1 MRRTCLGGL
10 VLATALACATS
21 AAAAPIFMD
30 DFQDGQAD
38 GWGAAGAGD
47 VRLTTYQGNVS
58 LRFTR
63 QASATAVVSTRGFS
77 QVSVAA
83 SLAAL
88 SLGADDACIA
98 EASADSGAT
107 WGEIISVR
115 DGKDDGITLVRG
127 ELAPTGGDDNA
138 RLLVRF
144 RARGGPDAQCWGDA
158 VVVTGRPL
166 ERAAGARSTLG
177 FEVLSTGAGFDRP
190 VDLAAF
196 APAAGATPATGRF
209 EGRLRLET
217 SKLRLGMTVLK
228 DETGATK
235 AVKAARATLPEFDF
249 ALVQDGDVLIP
260 TRRTPVAGG
269 HSEWEW
275 ILGPG
280 RVWQETA
287 DGGWLR
293 AALPV
298 ALMERNANCI
308 HNGVLTFLFQP
319 DGATSAAALEV
330 ASETCAYLKF
340 DAWGLAPARYSPG
353 PVADRDALIAAYR
366 AEVASRLP
374 VRPVAELATRYPG
387 LSLAGLDLVT
397 PADADPP
404 TAYGLVVDG
413 VHYAGPCQTRHGDY
427 PFCEV
432 LALPSYSTA
441 KSIVGGVGLMR
452 LEALKP
458 GVSNALVRDH
468 VPACAAGDSWAGVTL
483 AHALDM
489 TTGVYGSTASEA
501 DEGAPSISV
510 FFNADGHAAKVAYA
524 CGQYRRRAE
533 PGTTF
538 VYHTTDTYLLGTAM
552 ADLLRGDGAGDLYDD
567 LVAPLWRNLNLSPT
581 ILETRRTYDAVRQ
594 PFAGWGLAYHADDIV
609 RIAGWLDAGARLAGG
624 PMLDEPM
631 LAAALQRDPARP
643 GLQAD
648 GPNYRYRGGFWARRL
663 GVKLGCEAPVWTPF
677 MSGYGGISVAMLPG
691 GITYYYFGDSA
702 VFDWGPAAVEADR
715 IKRMCP

>member
-1 MRRTCLGGL
+1 MGWPRIGA
-10 VLATALACATS
+10 VALATALAAATS
-21 AAAAPIFMD
+21 AFAAPIFMD

-58 LRFTR
+58 LRLTR
-63 QASATAVVSTRGFS
+63 QASATKAVSTRGFS
-77 QVSVAA
+77 QVSVAV
-83 SLAAL
+83 SLAGL

-98 EASADSGAT
+98 EASADNGVT
-107 WGEIISVR
+107 WGEIISVP
-115 DGKDDGITLVRG
+115 DGRDDGVSLVRG
-127 ELAPTGGDDNA
+127 EIAPAGGDDNA

-144 RARGGPDAQCWGDA
+144 RALGGPDTQCWGDA

-166 ERAAGARSTLG
+166 ERTAGERSALG
-177 FEVLSTGAGFDRP
+177 FEVLSTGAGFDKP
-190 VDLAAF
+190 VKLAAF
-196 APAAGATPATGRF
+196 APALGATPATGRF

-217 SKLRLGMTVLK
+217 SKVRLGMTVLK

-235 AVKAARATLPEFDF
+235 AVKAARATLPDFDF
-249 ALVQDGDVLIP
+249 ELVQDGDVLIP
-260 TRRTPVAGG
+260 MRRTPTPAG

-280 RVWQETA
+280 RVWQEAA
-287 DGGWLR
+287 DRGWSR
-293 AALPV
+293 AAIPA

-308 HNGVLTFLFQP
+308 HNGVLTFLFKP
-319 DGATSAAALEV
+319 DGATSGAALEV

-340 DAWGLAPARYSPG
+340 DAWGLAPVRYAPG
-353 PVADRDALIAAYR
+353 SVANRDAVVAAYR

-374 VRPVAELATRYPG
+374 VRPFSDLAARYPG

-397 PADADPP
+397 PPDADPP

-413 VHYAGPCQTRHGDY
+413 VHYAGPCETRHGDY
-427 PFCEV
+427 PFCEA

-441 KSIVGGVGLMR
+441 KSIVAGVGLMR

-458 GVSNALVRDH
+458 GVSNTLIRDH
-468 VPACAAGDSWAGVTL
+468 VPACAVDDTWAGVTL

-489 TTGVYGSTASEA
+489 TTGVYGSTAQEA
-501 DEGAPSISV
+501 DESAPSISA

-524 CGQYRRRAE
+524 CGKYRRRAE

-552 ADLLRGDGAGDLYDD
+552 TDLLRNEGGADLYDD
-567 LVAPLWRNLNLSPT
+567 LVAPLWRDLALSPT

-594 PFAGWGLAYHADDIV
+594 PFTGWGLAYHADDIV
-609 RIAGWLDAGARLAGG
+609 RIAGWLDAGARIDGG
-624 PMLDEPM
+624 PVLDGG
-631 LAAALQRDPARP
+631 LLDAALQRDPRRP
-643 GLQAD
+643 GLRAG
-648 GPNYRYRGGFWARRL
+648 GPDYRYEGGFWARRL
-663 GVKLGCEAPVWTPF
+663 GVTLGCEAPAWTPF

-691 GITYYYFGDSA
+691 GMTYYYFGDSA
-702 VFDWGPAAVEADR
+702 VFDWGPAAVEADK

>member
-1 MRRTCLGGL
+1 MRRTGLGGF
-10 VLATALACATS
+10 ALAAALVCA
-21 AAAAPIFMD
+21 APAVAAPIFVD
-30 DFQDGQAD
+30 DFQDGRAD

-63 QASATAVVSTRGFS
+63 QASATAVVSTEGFS

-98 EASADSGAT
+98 EVSADAGAS
-107 WGEIISVR
+107 WREIITLR
-115 DGKDDGITLVRG
+115 DGKDDGVTLVRG
-127 ELAPTGGDDNA
+127 EAAAPEGDNTP

-166 ERAAGARSTLG
+166 GRGEGARSALG
-177 FEVLSTGAGFDRP
+177 LDVLTTGAGFPGP
-190 VDLAAF
+190 VDLSAF
-196 APAAGATPATGRF
+196 APVAGATPAQSRL

-217 SKLRLGMTVLK
+217 AAARLAMTIRK

-235 AVKAARATLPEFDF
+235 AVKAARATLPAFDF
-249 ALVQDGDVLIP
+249 EFVQDGDDLIP
-260 TRRTPVAGG
+260 TRRAPVISG
-269 HSEWEW
+269 HSEWDW

-280 RVWQETA
+280 RVWTETS
-287 DGGWLR
+287 DRGWQR
-293 AALPV
+293 GAIPV

-308 HNGVLTFLFQP
+308 HNGVLTFLFKA
-319 DGATSAAALEV
+319 DGATSNAALEI

-340 DAWGLAPARYSPG
+340 DAWGLAPARYTPM
-353 PVADRDALIAAYR
+353 PIQERDAVVAAYR
-366 AEVASRLP
+366 TELASRLP
-374 VRPVAELATRYPG
+374 VRPLTDLAARYPG
-387 LSLAGLDLVT
+387 VSLAGLDLVT
-397 PADADPP
+397 PADGDPP
-404 TAYGLVVDG
+404 AAFGLVVDG
-413 VHYAGPCQTRHGDY
+413 VHYAGPCQTRYGDY

-458 GVSNALVRDH
+458 GVSKALIRDH
-468 VPACAAGDSWAGVTL
+468 VPACAPGDSWAGVTL
-483 AHALDM
+483 THALDM

-501 DEGAPSISV
+501 DESAPSISA
-510 FFNADGHAAKVAYA
+510 FFNADNHAAKVAYA

-552 ADLLRGDGAGDLYDD
+552 AALLRGDGGDDFYDSV
-567 LVAPLWRNLNLSPT
+567 VAPLWRDLGLSPT

-594 PFAGWGLAYHADDIV
+594 PFTGWGLAYHADDII
-609 RIAGWLDAGARLAGG
+609 RIAGWLDAGARLDGR

-631 LAAALQRDPARP
+631 LADALQHDQARP
-643 GLQAD
+643 GPQAD
-648 GPNYRYRGGFWARRL
+648 GPNYRYKGGFWARRL

-691 GITYYYFGDSA
+691 GMTFYYFGDSA
-702 VFDWGPAAVEADR
+702 VFDWGPAAVEADK